1 MPMIKRSFEM
11 ASCNAAQN
19 ALTRKAQAVQ
29 DAAESGQNVS
39 AVIKRE
45 EAIEQAEIDMKM
57 RLLNLAG

>member
-1 MPMIKRSFEM
+1 MIKRASAM

-29 DAAESGQNVS
+29 DAVESGQNVS

-45 EAIEQAEIDMKM
+45 EAIEQAEVDRKM
-57 RLLNLAG
+57 RLLNFAG